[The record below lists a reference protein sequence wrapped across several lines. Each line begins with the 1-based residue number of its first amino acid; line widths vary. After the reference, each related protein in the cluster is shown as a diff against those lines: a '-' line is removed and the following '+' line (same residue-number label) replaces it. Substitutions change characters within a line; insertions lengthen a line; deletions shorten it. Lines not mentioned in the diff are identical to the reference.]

1 MDARATP
8 LTIPKNTELRRI
20 QLRSRRLVTGDL
32 MGQYRSAFRGTGL
45 VFTDIRE
52 YQPGD
57 DVKHIHWKATARTGK
72 VFVKSYEE
80 DRQLRV
86 LVAVDMSASMRALNQ
101 RSGYMKALEFV
112 ATVGA
117 LTQRGNDLLGLSL
130 FADKPLTYL
139 KPKSGSKRTQQILAS
154 LMNEQGS
161 YHSTDLAAA
170 LREISLTLRKP
181 SIVFI
186 LSDFLCPT
194 FDTELRTLST
204 IHDVVLVQIE
214 SPLTEG
220 EALGLV
226 TFTDAETGEQVVVDT
241 SSEMVRQKWN
251 EALEAQRLRLRDTAQ
266 SCRADHI
273 VISESVIRPLV
284 RLMRERTRRTAR

>member
-1 MDARATP
+1 MDAAASTI
-8 LTIPKNTELRRI
+8 TIPKSAELRRI

-86 LVAVDMSASMRALNQ
+86 LVAVDVSASMRALNQ
-101 RSGYMKALEFV
+101 FSGYMKAVEFV

-117 LTQRGNDLLGLSL
+117 LAQRGNDLIGLSL
-130 FADKPLTYL
+130 FADKPLAYL
-139 KPKSGSKRTQQILAS
+139 PPKSGAKRTQQILAS

-161 YHSTDLAAA
+161 HHSTDLATA

-181 SIVFI
+181 SIIFI
-186 LSDFLCPT
+186 LSDFLCPP
-194 FDTELRTLST
+194 FETELRTLST

-214 SPLTEG
+214 SPLHQG
-220 EALGLV
+220 DAVGLV

-241 SSEMVRQKWN
+241 SNPTVRQQWSN
-251 EALEAQRLRLRDTAQ
+251 ALEAQRLRLRETAQ

-273 VISESVIRPLV
+273 VISDSVIRPLV
-284 RLMRERTRRTAR
+284 RLMRERSRRIPR

>member
-1 MDARATP
+1 
-8 LTIPKNTELRRI
+8 
-20 QLRSRRLVTGDL
+20 
-32 MGQYRSAFRGTGL
+32 
-45 VFTDIRE
+45 
-52 YQPGD
+52 
-57 DVKHIHWKATARTGK
+57 
-72 VFVKSYEE
+72 
-80 DRQLRV
+80 
-86 LVAVDMSASMRALNQ
+86 
-101 RSGYMKALEFV
+101 
-112 ATVGA
+112 
-117 LTQRGNDLLGLSL
+117 
-130 FADKPLTYL
+130 
-139 KPKSGSKRTQQILAS
+139 
-154 LMNEQGS
+154 MNEQGS

-194 FDTELRTLST
+194 FDAELRTLST
-204 IHDVVLVQIE
+204 IHDVVLVQIQ

-273 VISESVIRPLV
+273 VISESAIRPLV

>member
-1 MDARATP
+1 MNASGSP
-8 LTIPKNTELRRI
+8 LTIPKTAEMRRI

-86 LVAVDMSASMRALNQ
+86 LVAVDMSASMRALDQ
-101 RSGYMKALEFV
+101 HSGYTKALEFV
-112 ATVGA
+112 AMIGA
-117 LTQRGNDLLGLSL
+117 LTQRGNDLIGLSL

-139 KPKSGSKRTQQILAS
+139 HPKSGAKRTQQILAS
-154 LMNEQGS
+154 LMNERGS
-161 YHSTDLAAA
+161 YLNTDLAAA
-170 LREISLTLRKP
+170 LRDISITLRKP
-181 SIVFI
+181 SIIFI
-186 LSDFLCPT
+186 LSDFLCPP
-194 FDTELRTLST
+194 FETELRTLST
-204 IHDVVLVQIE
+204 LHDVVLVQIE
-214 SPLTEG
+214 SPLTQG
-220 EALGLV
+220 DALGLV
-226 TFTDAETGEQVVVDT
+226 TFTDAETGEQVLVDT
-241 SSEMVRQKWN
+241 TSQMVRQKWN
-251 EALEAQRLRLRDTAQ
+251 EALEAQRLRLRDIAR
-266 SCRADHI
+266 SCQADHI

-284 RLMRERTRRTAR
+284 RLMRERTRRIAR